1 MKGLRKFC
9 IQEKMSLK
17 LILIFSFPFRTGRP
31 PRYRSVNEGRG
42 AASLCA
48 PSALPLAISLQGAP
62 LLTPSTVN
70 ATPMSDFR
78 GSYTIT
84 DDEC

>member
-1 MKGLRKFC
+1 MIQRKINDF
-9 IQEKMSLK
+9 L
-17 LILIFSFPFRTGRP
+17 FYFYRTGRP